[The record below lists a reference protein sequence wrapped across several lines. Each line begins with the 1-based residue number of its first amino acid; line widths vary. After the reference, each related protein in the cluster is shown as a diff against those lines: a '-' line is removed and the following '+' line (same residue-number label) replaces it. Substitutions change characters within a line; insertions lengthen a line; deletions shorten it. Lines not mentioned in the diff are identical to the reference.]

1 MKTPDNVWLCGGKTG
16 QAANTWQLL
25 CDHRRHSVSAS
36 RVFSLK
42 VSRVFKLYTYPNSL
56 LAAFFFLSLFQPPP
70 KDN

>member
-1 MKTPDNVWLCGGKTG
+1 MKTPDNVWLRGGKTG

-36 RVFSLK
+36 RVFSLE
-42 VSRVFKLYTYPNSL
+42 VSRVFNLCTYPNSL
-56 LAAFFFLSLFQPPP
+56 LAAFFFLSFFHPPP